1 MAYAC
6 CFAESAGKR
15 AQLLL
20 GPVFKLKEPNVSHT
34 TVKKNCHLKPLNV
47 YPTLVLCSFVI
58 RLFTLKPLANSHH
71 ILIWVP
77 HFWFN
82 AL

>member
-1 MAYAC
+1 MPLVC
-6 CFAESAGKR
+6 TESAGEK

-20 GPVFKLKEPNVSHT
+20 GPVFELKEPNVSHT
-34 TVKKNCHLKPLNV
+34 TVKKCHLKLLNV
-47 YPTLVLCSFVI
+47 YPTLVLFSFVI
-58 RLFTLKPLANSHH
+58 RLFTLKPLANLHH

-77 HFWFN
+77 HVWFN